1 MRKGCRAKDLDSSC
15 KGLPYSAKFHGKW
28 LHCIQITKPCHTGTT
43 ILITNS
49 GPFARSAKI
58 RLRAYDRD
66 DNIVAESSVTVRFY
80 KFNWQYRRLQSQ
92 EIVSDNMF
100 SPTVEPTATESET
113 LVSFVTAF
121 FTKVFWWFV
130 R

>member
-1 MRKGCRAKDLDSSC
+1 M
-15 KGLPYSAKFHGKW
+15 
-28 LHCIQITKPCHTGTT
+28 
-43 ILITNS
+43 ITNS

-58 RLRAYDRD
+58 WLRAYDRD
-66 DNIVAESSVTVRFY
+66 DNVVAETSVTVRFY

-100 SPTVEPTATESET
+100 RPTVEPTTMEPET

-121 FTKVFWWFV
+121 FTKVFWLFI